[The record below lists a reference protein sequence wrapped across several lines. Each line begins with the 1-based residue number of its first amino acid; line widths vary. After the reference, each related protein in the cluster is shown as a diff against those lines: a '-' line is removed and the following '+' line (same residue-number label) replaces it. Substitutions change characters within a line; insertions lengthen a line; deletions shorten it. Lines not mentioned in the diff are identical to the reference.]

1 MKDRADAQKPRGALE
16 ERMIQ
21 RLARVPLKIRHLAEE
36 AVLALGDRPMARDMD
51 EGLTIRKLA
60 LLIHENQFTDEQVS
74 RAAEALD
81 RSEMFRPGFPKWR
94 EQLEKEATKDERE
107 KSHRRKILK
116 VIEGGQ
122 APDQPGTAQHM
133 PGGENQLTE
142 EQQADIKA
150 RFRAVLEKGI
160 KRT

>member
-81 RSEMFRPGFPKWR
+81 RSEMFRPGSPNGASSSRRRPRKTKGR
-94 EQLEKEATKDERE
+94 RAT
-107 KSHRRKILK
+107 
-116 VIEGGQ
+116 
-122 APDQPGTAQHM
+122 A
-133 PGGENQLTE
+133 
-142 EQQADIKA
+142 A
-150 RFRAVLEKGI
+150 RS
-160 KRT
+160 